1 MSSESISV
9 VLPAYNEE
17 GNIYSV
23 VTQAVGVLEDLKI
36 DHEIIVVDD
45 GSQDRTG
52 EIINQLAAN
61 FPQIRVIH
69 HPQNKGY
76 GGALTSGFKAAKNDL
91 IFFMDADRQFDIGEI
106 TKLLPHISE
115 FDIVAGYR
123 ARRADPWYRH
133 LIGVAYNLLVTLLF
147 GVRLKDMDCA
157 FKIYKRKVLDNIH
170 FETVGALINTEIMLK
185 AKMRGY
191 SVREVGVSHFPRV
204 SGEQSGASLPVIWR
218 AFRETLQFWWKYRA
232 RREKIR

>member
-1 MSSESISV
+1 MNKNISV

-36 DHEIIVVDD
+36 EHEIIAVND
-45 GSQDRTG
+45 GSRDKTG
-52 EIINQLAAN
+52 EIADQLAKN
-61 FPQIRVIH
+61 FPQVRAIH
-69 HPQNKGY
+69 HPKNRGY

-106 TKLLPHISE
+106 TKLLPYVSK
-115 FDIVAGYR
+115 FDIIAGYR
-123 ARRADPWYRH
+123 IKRADPWHRH
-133 LIGVAYNLLVTLLF
+133 LIGMMYNILVTLLF

-157 FKIYKRKVLDNIH
+157 FKLYKREVLDSIH

-185 AKMRGY
+185 AKMKGY
-191 SVREVGVSHFPRV
+191 TVKEVGVSHFPRV
-204 SGEQSGASLPVIWR
+204 SGEQSGASLPVIFR
-218 AFRETLQFWWKYRA
+218 AFRETLKFWWKYRV
-232 RREKIR
+232 RRKRVE